1 MGAQPNVF
9 LIIFAGSYF
18 LHYLLKNALQM
29 KKIHSLLVCLMLTLI
44 GANAQSYQVV
54 ENSYQQVKISFETP
68 AIQTQDVKVEQG
80 FYTRLIMDDYIYSQE
95 VGAPQLPVFS
105 RLIEIPLCD
114 SVLVSVTASDY
125 VDMDASELGVNHA
138 VIPVQPSYP
147 KSYRGEKPF
156 VKNADLYAR
165 NAFYTQ
171 PLVQVE
177 KSGIMR
183 DVCMANITFSPVS
196 YNPVT
201 GKFRIYRH
209 VEVEVSYLNANIPA
223 TMEMKARYGS
233 PLFNV
238 AEQTVMNPMPRTRDE
253 FTQTRIK
260 YLIIANSMFANNDN
274 LLAYANWKKRIGY
287 DVVIAYTGD
296 PNVGTTATSIKNY
309 IMTHYNNATAD
320 DPAPSFLLFVGDVAQ
335 VPAFN
340 TQVSGESHVTDLYYA
355 TWTSGD
361 YIPDCYYSRF
371 SAQNVNQLI
380 PQIEKNLMYEQYTM
394 SDPSYLGKAVL
405 IAGTDEN
412 WSENYANGQVNYI
425 TNNYINTNTSTH
437 TYTTVYAH
445 LYPCTNQAATIRS
458 EIGAGV
464 GWANYTAHG
473 SEDGWYKPEFVNS
486 QVPNMANEGKYGVM
500 IGNCCVSGKFDEST
514 CFGEALLRAANKGAM
529 AYIGASNNSL
539 WYEDFYW
546 AVGLRSNV
554 TPNVSYNASNLGA
567 YDRIFH
573 THSENHNKWV
583 TTLGGMVMA
592 GNSAVESS
600 TSGSKRYYWEIY
612 HVFGDASIRPYLGI
626 PSTMI
631 VSCQDE
637 MLAGTTSLAV
647 QAPAYA
653 YVALTYQNN
662 VVAAGFADA
671 SGNITLSFD
680 PLLVGTYELAVGAQN
695 YVQYFKTISV
705 IVSEGPYV
713 LASQLT
719 PHNNVDPE
727 AGKPLSLD
735 LTLENV
741 GISSASNI
749 TVTLSSLTDGVT
761 VPNATYTC
769 NALAPNTPS
778 DVSNAFTVNIPETIK
793 DGDKISL
800 KLIVSWNGGQN
811 ERTMMYVV
819 TAPIFQRA
827 NLIIKNQNGS
837 NTINPGDLATV
848 TIVCEN
854 VGHATLTDAVVS
866 LTSKYSGATVNT
878 SPYSISQLQPGY
890 SCTHAF
896 QVQVGNDVPDGSLIP
911 LYFHKVIAN
920 HDKVD
925 TLHMLVGSAIETFE
939 TGDFSASAWQNAGAN
954 RWIITSNQPFAGSYC
969 ARSAQNLSDR
979 QSSEMQITLK
989 AFNDGVVSYY
999 RKVSS
1004 ESNYDFFYF
1013 YIDGEQK
1020 EKKSG
1025 TVAWGLSSFPVSAGT
1040 HTYKFVYEKDYST
1053 ANGSDCAWID
1063 NVTLPG
1069 AGTLVTEDMNG
1080 NSGVDVREAAQVH
1093 VFPNPVTNRVTVSA
1107 EAPIDRIMLYGMDGR
1122 LLGTQIGDGDTHQV
1136 DVHQLA
1142 SGIYL
1147 LKICLKDGEMVNTK
1161 IIKR

>member
-1 MGAQPNVF
+1 
-9 LIIFAGSYF
+9 
-18 LHYLLKNALQM
+18 M
-29 KKIHSLLVCLMLTLI
+29 KKIHGLFVCLMLALV
-44 GANAQSYQVV
+44 GVNAQSYQVV
-54 ENSYQQVKISFETP
+54 ENSYQRVKITFETP
-68 AIQTQDVKVEQG
+68 AIQTQDVKVGQD

-114 SVLVSVTASDY
+114 SVLVSVTASEY

-171 PLVQVE
+171 PLVRVE

-183 DVCMANITFSPVS
+183 DVNLANIAFSPVS

-201 GKFRIYRH
+201 GKFRICRRM
-209 VEVEVSYLNANIPA
+209 EVEISYLNANIPA

-260 YLIIANSMFANNDN
+260 YLIIANSMFANNDY
-274 LLAYANWKKRIGY
+274 LIQYANWKKRIGY

-296 PNVGTTATSIKNY
+296 ANVGTTTTSIKNY
-309 IMTHYNNATAD
+309 IMSHYTNATAD
-320 DPAPSFLLFVGDVAQ
+320 NPAPSFLLFVGDVAQ

-371 SAQNVNQLI
+371 SAQNVSQLV

-394 SDPSYLGKAVL
+394 PDPSYLGKAVL
-405 IAGTDEN
+405 VAGTDNN
-412 WSENYANGQVNYI
+412 WSTTHANGQINYI
-425 TNNYINTNTSTH
+425 TNNYISTGSSTH
-437 TYTTVYAH
+437 NYTTIYTH
-445 LYPCTNQAATIRS
+445 LHPCNSQAATIRS

-473 SEDGWYKPEFVNS
+473 SEDGWYQPEFVNS
-486 QVPNMANEGKYGVM
+486 QVPSMTNEGKYGVM

-539 WYEDFYW
+539 WNEDFYW
-546 AVGLRSNV
+546 AVGLRSNI
-554 TPNVSYNASNLGA
+554 TANVSYNASNLGA

-573 THSENHNKWV
+573 THSENHDKWV

-600 TSGSKRYYWEIY
+600 TSSEKRYYWEIY

-626 PSTMI
+626 PSTMT
-631 VSCQDE
+631 VSCQDVL
-637 MLAGTTSLAV
+637 MVGTSSLAV

-695 YVQYFKTISV
+695 YIQYFKEINV
-705 IVSEGPYV
+705 IVTEGPYV
-713 LASQLT
+713 MASQLSTSGNAT
-719 PHNNVDPE
+719 PVVGNSVNM
-727 AGKPLSLD
+727 D

-741 GISSASNI
+741 GVAAASN
-749 TVTLSSLTDGVT
+749 VTATLTSLTAGVT
-761 VPNATYTC
+761 VTNATCSCNPLAPNAT
-769 NALAPNTPS
+769 S
-778 DVSNAFTVNIPETIK
+778 DISNAFTVNIPETIE
-793 DGDKISL
+793 DGARVNL
-800 KLIVSWNGGQN
+800 KLTVSWNGGQN
-811 ERTMMYVV
+811 ERNFSFIVA
-819 TAPIFQRA
+819 APIFQKA
-827 NLIIKNQNGS
+827 NVSIRNQDGS
-837 NTINPGDLATV
+837 TTINPGDLATV
-848 TIVCEN
+848 TVVCEN
-854 VGHATLTDAVVS
+854 AGHAVLTSAVVS
-866 LTSKYSGATVNT
+866 LTSKYSGAVVNT
-878 SPYSISQLQPGY
+878 PAHSITQLQPGY
-890 SCTHAF
+890 TSTKTF
-896 QVQVGNDVPDGSLIP
+896 QVQVGNDVPTGSLIP
-911 LYFHKVIAN
+911 LYFHKVFSSQE
-920 HDKVD
+920 KVD
-925 TLHMLVGSAIETFE
+925 TLYMLVGSAVETFE
-939 TGDFSASAWQNAGAN
+939 TGDFSAFPWENTGNN
-954 RWIITSNQPFAGSYC
+954 RWIITSSQPYAGSYC
-969 ARSAQNLSDR
+969 ARSKQNLGNS
-979 QSSEMQITLK
+979 QSSTMQITM
-989 AFNDGVVSYY
+989 NSYSDGVVSYY

-1004 ESNYDFFYF
+1004 ENGYDFFYF
-1013 YIDGEQK
+1013 FVDGEQM

-1040 HTYKFVYEKDYST
+1040 HTYKFVYEKDYYT
-1053 ANGSDCAWID
+1053 ASGSDCAWID

-1069 AGTLVTEDMNG
+1069 AGTLVTEDINDV
-1080 NSGVDVREAAQVH
+1080 GVDVREAAQVH
-1093 VFPNPVTNRVTVSA
+1093 VFPNPATDRVTVSA
-1107 EAPIDRIMLYGMDGR
+1107 ETPIDQIQVFGIDGR
-1122 LLGTQIGDGDTHQV
+1122 LLGVQNANSDAHIV
-1136 DVHQLA
+1136 DIHNLA
-1142 SGIYL
+1142 TGIYI
-1147 LKICLKDGEMVNTK
+1147 LKVRMKDGETVNTK

>member
-1 MGAQPNVF
+1 
-9 LIIFAGSYF
+9 
-18 LHYLLKNALQM
+18 M
-29 KKIHSLLVCLMLTLI
+29 KKIHGLFVCLMLALI
-44 GANAQSYQVV
+44 GVNAQSYQVV
-54 ENSYQQVKISFETP
+54 ENSYQRVKITFETP
-68 AIQTQDVKVEQG
+68 AIQTQDVKVEQD

-105 RLIEIPLCD
+105 RLLEIPLCD

-156 VKNADLYAR
+156 VKNADLYAC

-171 PLVQVE
+171 PLVRVE

-183 DVCMANITFSPVS
+183 DVNLANIAFSPVS

-201 GKFRIYRH
+201 GTFRIYRR
-209 VEVEVSYLNANIPA
+209 VEVEISYLNANIPA

-260 YLIIANSMFANNDN
+260 YLIIANSMFANNDY
-274 LLAYANWKKRIGY
+274 LIQYANWKKRIGY

-296 PNVGTTATSIKNY
+296 ANVGTTTTSIKNY
-309 IMTHYNNATAD
+309 IMSHYTNATAD
-320 DPAPSFLLFVGDVAQ
+320 NPAPSFLLFVGDVAQ
-335 VPAFN
+335 VPAFS
-340 TQVSGESHVTDLYYA
+340 TQVSGENHVTDLYYA

-361 YIPDCYYSRF
+361 YIPDCYYSRM
-371 SAQNVNQLI
+371 SARSVAELV

-394 SDPSYLGKAVL
+394 PDPSYLGKAVL
-405 IAGTDEN
+405 IAGTDN
-412 WSENYANGQVNYI
+412 SWSPTHANGQINYI
-425 TNNYINTNTSTH
+425 TNNYINTSTSTH
-437 TYTTVYAH
+437 NYTTIYAH

-473 SEDGWYKPEFVNS
+473 SEDGWYQPEFVNS
-486 QVPNMANEGKYGVM
+486 QVPSMTNEGKYGVM
-500 IGNCCVSGKFDEST
+500 IGNCCVSGKFDEAT

-539 WYEDFYW
+539 WNEDFYW

-554 TPNVSYNASNLGA
+554 SANVSYNASNLGA

-573 THSENHNKWV
+573 THSENHDKWV

-600 TSGSKRYYWEIY
+600 TSSDKRYYWEIY

-626 PSTMI
+626 PSTMT
-631 VSCQDE
+631 VSCQDVL
-637 MLAGTTSLAV
+637 MVGSTSLVV

-662 VVAAGFADA
+662 VVAAGFANA
-671 SGNITLSFD
+671 AGNITLSFD

-695 YVQYFKTISV
+695 YIQYFKEINV
-705 IVSEGPYV
+705 IVAEGPYV
-713 LASQLT
+713 MVTQLAPSGNASL
-719 PHNNVDPE
+719 V
-727 AGKPLSLD
+727 AGSSSNMDLSV
-735 LTLENV
+735 ENV
-741 GISSASNI
+741 GVAAASNI
-749 TVTLSSLTDGVT
+749 SATLTSLTTGVT
-761 VPNATYTC
+761 VTNGTCTCNTLNPNATS
-769 NALAPNTPS
+769 NI
-778 DVSNAFTVNIPETIK
+778 SNAFTINIPETME
-793 DGDKISL
+793 DEAQISFHL
-800 KLIVSWNGGQN
+800 TVSWNGGQN
-811 ERTMMYVV
+811 ERNVSFAV
-819 TAPIFQRA
+819 AAPKFQRA
-827 NLIIKNQNGS
+827 NLTIKNQNGS
-837 NTINPGDLATV
+837 TTINPGDLATV
-848 TIVCEN
+848 TVTSEN
-854 VGHATLTDAVVS
+854 AGHAVLSAAVVS

-878 SPYSISQLQPGY
+878 SPYSITQLQPGQT
-890 SCTHAF
+890 STNAF
-896 QVQVGNDVPDGSLIP
+896 QVQVGNDVPSGSLIP
-911 LYFHKVIAN
+911 LYFHKVIAG
-920 HDKVD
+920 HDNVD

-939 TGDFSASAWQNAGAN
+939 TGDFSAFPWQNTGTY
-954 RWIITSNQPFAGSYC
+954 RWIITSSQPYAGSYC
-969 ARSAQNLSDR
+969 ARSKQNLNDS
-979 QSSEMQITLK
+979 QSSEMQITLTTYTD
-989 AFNDGVVSYY
+989 AVISYY

-1004 ESNYDFFYF
+1004 ENNYDFFYF
-1013 YIDGEQK
+1013 FIDGEQK

-1025 TVAWGLSSFPVSAGT
+1025 SVSWGLSSFPVSAGT
-1040 HTYKFVYEKDYST
+1040 HTYKFMYEKDNSRED
-1053 ANGSDCAWID
+1053 GSDCAWID

-1069 AGTLVTEDMNG
+1069 AGTKVTEDINDV
-1080 NSGVDVREAAQVH
+1080 GVDVREAAQVH
-1093 VFPNPVTNRVTVSA
+1093 VFPNPATDRVTVSA
-1107 EAPIDRIMLYGMDGR
+1107 KTPIDQIQVFGIDGR
-1122 LLGTQIGDGDTHQV
+1122 LLSSQNANSDAHVV
-1136 DVHQLA
+1136 DIHNFA
-1142 SGIYL
+1142 TGIYI
-1147 LKICLKDGEMVNTK
+1147 LKIRMKDGETVNTK